1 MGVIEHHWS
10 TSGFSVA
17 QERYRALLCMKNLP
31 AIETWRAGLDDAQR
45 RRLNH
50 PNAIWARW
58 KRSTRADGNRSAP
71 AQHFVKSAMP
81 SHRNG
86 RPIYFGQDI
95 LRRAAMAL
103 RETRSNDTFVVARA
117 VLEAAIRSENDLIE
131 LPSPDT
137 AAMSALPPRAAV
149 VSVAGHVR

>member
-1 MGVIEHHWS
+1 MGAWLRDAGPDEINN
-10 TSGFSVA
+10 
-17 QERYRALLCMKNLP
+17 QERYRVLLILENLP
-31 AIETWRAGLDDAQR
+31 AIQNWREGLDETQR

-50 PNAIWARW
+50 PNAIWAHWR
-58 KRSTRADGNRSAP
+58 RRQTDGKRSAP
-71 AQHFVKSAMP
+71 AQHFVKIATP

-117 VLEAAIRSENDLIE
+117 VLEAAIRSKNDLIE
-131 LPSPDT
+131 LLSPDT
-137 AAMSALPPRAAV
+137 AAMSALPSRADV
-149 VSVAGHVR
+149 VSVAGDVR